1 MSIGRQ
7 RFSLAYELYHLYFDE
22 TGRRTV
28 SLIHIG
34 EGEKNEERANQF
46 ASYFLI
52 PPSSLYEQI
61 KKIEEQQKKNG

>member
-1 MSIGRQ
+1 M
-7 RFSLAYELYHLYFDE
+7 YFDE

-34 EGEKNEERANQF
+34 EGEENEERANQF